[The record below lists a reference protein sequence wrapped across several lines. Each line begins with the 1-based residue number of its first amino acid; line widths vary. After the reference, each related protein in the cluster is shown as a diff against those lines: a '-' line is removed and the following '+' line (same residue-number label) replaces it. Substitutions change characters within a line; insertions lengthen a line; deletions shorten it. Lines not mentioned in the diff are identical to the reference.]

1 MQTQKQPKLIGGQAV
16 INGILMKNKTKAV
29 LAIKLNNS
37 DTIEKQTFKLKNR
50 NKLNKVPIIRGILET
65 ISSFSLGYKCLLIS
79 AKKAYLLENYFL
91 EDYDETKQLINQNCF
106 SFENFF
112 SILLSIVVATTLFL
126 ILPTVFVKLIFSNTS
141 NSCLKS
147 AIEGAIK
154 LAIFIIYIATTS
166 KSKELK
172 NIYRFHGAEHK
183 TIACYEAGQKLTIEN
198 IKTFSRF
205 HPRCGTNFV
214 LIILIISIA
223 LSSIISWK
231 NLLIR
236 IIFKLL
242 ILPLIVGISYETIK
256 ITSKKQNLLT
266 KILIKPGMW
275 LQHLTTKEPSEK
287 EIIVAIDALNQL
299 I

>member
-126 ILPTVFVKLIFSNTS
+126 ILPTVFVKLIFSNTL

-154 LAIFIIYIATTS
+154 LAIFIIYIAATS
-166 KSKELK
+166 QSKELK

-183 TIACYEAGQKLTIEN
+183 TIACYEAGQKLTVEN

-236 IIFKLL
+236 VIFKLL